1 MTPLTVFY
9 RTLMKSSAVFL
20 GAGWIMLH
28 PSLDWRPASAR
39 SAAGGWSLAGTGVT
53 AQKSPT
59 EAAIDGLVLALK
71 DTDPGVRRQAAA
83 ALGQLGSARAVPGL
97 VEALKDAQADVRL
110 RATIALGEIGDASG
124 AQALTAALKDTDP
137 RVRARA
143 AHALGEIGDRA
154 AVDPL
159 VGAVRDASAE
169 VRRRAISALAEI
181 GDSRAVDPIT
191 AALKDDDA
199 GVRRAAG
206 ARRRILRPRAARLA
220 ARARLH
226 SPGPARSVDGRGEPR
241 AAGRRALL

>member
-39 SAAGGWSLAGTGVT
+39 SAAGGWNLAGTGVT

-110 RATIALGEIGDASG
+110 RATGAGTELAGIVCLSG
-124 AQALTAALKDTDP
+124 RGPLKP
-137 RVRARA
+137 VV
-143 AHALGEIGDRA
+143 DR
-154 AVDPL
+154 L
-159 VGAVRDASAE
+159 FE
-169 VRRRAISALAEI
+169 RRATERTAEFAQLLEARF
-181 GDSRAVDPIT
+181 GGT
-191 AALKDDDA
+191 AKAETASPDTQ
-199 GVRRAAG
+199 GR
-206 ARRRILRPRAARLA
+206 LRQLWRQ
-220 ARARLH
+220 
-226 SPGPARSVDGRGEPR
+226 
-241 AAGRRALL
+241 LLQWLGLR